1 VSDTVATDF
10 GPPRRT
16 GFYAGV
22 FEIAQRDGTPIRAVA
37 FRRGATSTV
46 EIYKLDN
53 SDEAS
58 GVVAALIRDGVAF
71 CDIWPIAIGVGRI
84 DDLTVKVSTGI
95 VEARP

>member
-1 VSDTVATDF
+1 MSEDEATDF

-22 FEIAQRDGTPIRAVA
+22 FEIAQRDGTPIHAVA
-37 FRRGATSTV
+37 FRRSTSSTV
-46 EIYKLDN
+46 EIYKLD
-53 SDEAS
+53 SPDEAP

-71 CDIWPIAIGVGRI
+71 RDIWPIAIGVGSI
-84 DDLTVKVSTGI
+84 DDLTVKVSAGR